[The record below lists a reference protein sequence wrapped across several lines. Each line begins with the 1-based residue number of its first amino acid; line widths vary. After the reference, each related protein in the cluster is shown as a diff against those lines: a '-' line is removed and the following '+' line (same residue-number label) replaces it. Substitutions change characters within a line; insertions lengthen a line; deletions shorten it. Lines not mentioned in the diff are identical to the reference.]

1 MPFYRVLAGR
11 LGLLSLMLALAACA
25 EPRQELPV
33 NTRLGGD
40 FTLTDHNGQ
49 PFRLADQEG
58 RGVLMFFG
66 YTHCPD
72 ICPATLARVS
82 QVYRNLREAGDAG
95 RVQPLFIT
103 FDPARDT
110 PAHLAE
116 YLPWFKAD
124 VIGLTGSEADIRAV
138 AEQYGVVF
146 LKSDPQDGGYDFTHS
161 DYVYLLDQQGRVR
174 KLYPSDFNIDEVTDD
189 VQSLL

>member
-1 MPFYRVLAGR
+1 MTLLPALAGR
-11 LGLLSLMLALAACA
+11 LGLPGLLLALAACA
-25 EPRQELPV
+25 EPPPELPV

-40 FTLTDHNGQ
+40 FTLTDHRGE
-49 PFRLADQEG
+49 PFQLADQRG
-58 RGVLMFFG
+58 RVVLMFFG

-82 QVYRNLREAGDAG
+82 QVYRNLKEAGDAE

-103 FDPARDT
+103 FDPRRDT
-110 PAHLAE
+110 PEHLSE
-116 YLPWFKAD
+116 YVPWFKAN
-124 VIGLTGSEADIRAV
+124 VIGLTGDEEQIRAV
-138 AEQYGVVF
+138 AEQYGVVY
-146 LKSDPQDGGYDFTHS
+146 LQSADDGSGYDFTHS

-174 KLYPSDFNIDEVTDD
+174 KLYPSDFDIDEVIHD

>member
-1 MPFYRVLAGR
+1 MTFPRALAGR
-11 LGLLSLMLALAACA
+11 LGPLVLLLALAGCA
-25 EPRQELPV
+25 EPREELPV

-40 FTLTDHNGQ
+40 FTLTDHNGGA
-49 PFRLADQEG
+49 FRLADQRG
-58 RGVLMFFG
+58 RVVLMFFG

-82 QVYRNLREAGDAG
+82 QVYRNLRDAGDAD

-110 PAHLAE
+110 PEHLRE
-116 YLPWFKAD
+116 YVPWFKAN
-124 VIGLTGSEADIRAV
+124 VIGLTGGEAEIRAV

-146 LKSDPQDGGYDFTHS
+146 LKSGEGEPEYDFTHS

>member
-1 MPFYRVLAGR
+1 MLTVFRSWPVLAG
-11 LGLLSLMLALAACA
+11 LLLLAACA

-40 FTLTDHNGQ
+40 FTLTDHHGQ

-58 RGVLMFFG
+58 RVVLMFFG

-82 QVYRNLREAGDAG
+82 QVYRNLREAGDADA
-95 RVQPLFIT
+95 VQPLFIT
-103 FDPARDT
+103 FDPSRDT
-110 PAHLAE
+110 PAHLSE
-116 YLPWFKAD
+116 YVPWFKAN
-124 VIGLTGSEADIRAV
+124 VIGLTGSEAEIRAV
-138 AEQYGVVF
+138 AEQYGVVY
-146 LKSDPQDGGYDFTHS
+146 LQSGDGAAEYDFTHS